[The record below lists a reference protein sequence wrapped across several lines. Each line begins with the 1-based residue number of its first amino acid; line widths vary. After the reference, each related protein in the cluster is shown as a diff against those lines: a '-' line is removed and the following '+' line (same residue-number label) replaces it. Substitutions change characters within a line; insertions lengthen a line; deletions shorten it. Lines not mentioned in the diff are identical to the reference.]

1 NHFKKGEV
9 VEFFGP
15 KIETQITTIDEL
27 FDERGEALDV
37 ARHPKQIL
45 KFKVPFKL
53 YPNDMMR
60 KHVK

>member
-1 NHFKKGEV
+1 M
-9 VEFFGP
+9 
-15 KIETQITTIDEL
+15 TITEL
-27 FDERGEALDV
+27 FDEKGEALDV

-60 KHVK
+60 KHVVNEK